1 MQPVVVAFL
10 SQKGGVGKS
19 TLARALAALATQSGV
34 KVFVADLDAQQ
45 KTIVHWHQRRTS
57 RGVAPAI
64 AVESFTNIDV
74 ALTASEG
81 CQLLVV
87 DASGRASAA
96 TLEIAKN
103 AHVVVQPTGAG
114 LDDLHPGVL
123 LFHELVG
130 EGIPRERLIFALCR
144 TSSKQEENAA
154 REYLEKAQY
163 EVLAGSIPEQVT
175 YRYAQNVGRA
185 VTETDDAAL
194 NARADEMLT
203 GLLGKLRSE
212 IERLKV
218 SAPGKVRL
226 TGSKT

>member
-1 MQPVVVAFL
+1 MPVVVAFL

-19 TLARALAALATQSGV
+19 TLARALATLAAQSGV

-45 KTIVHWHQRRTS
+45 KTIVHWQERRTS
-57 RGVAPAI
+57 RAI
-64 AVESFTNIDV
+64 TPTITVENLSDIDD
-74 ALTASEG
+74 ALSAAEG
-81 CQLLVV
+81 YQLLVV

-96 TLEIAKN
+96 TLEIAKY

-114 LDDLHPGVL
+114 LDDLYPGVL

-130 EGIPRERLIFALCR
+130 EGIPRERLVFALCR

-154 REYLEKAQY
+154 RDYLGKTQY
-163 EVLAGSIPEQVT
+163 TVLPGSIPEQVI

-185 VTETDDAAL
+185 VTETDDVAL

-203 GLLGKLRSE
+203 GLFGKLKLE
-212 IERLKV
+212 IERLKL
-218 SAPGKVRL
+218 SKPGKVRL
-226 TGSKT
+226 TGSNT